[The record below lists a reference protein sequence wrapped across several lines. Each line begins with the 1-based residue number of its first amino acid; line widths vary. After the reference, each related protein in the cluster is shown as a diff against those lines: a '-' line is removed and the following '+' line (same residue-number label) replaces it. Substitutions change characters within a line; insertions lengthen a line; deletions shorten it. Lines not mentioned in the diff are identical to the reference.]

1 MSRKH
6 KLAALSAALLAG
18 LALSAC
24 TSNGP
29 SGTGGSSG
37 GGGITGGSSGGPPN
51 DGTGPTNITSGGT
64 PVSGHFVC
72 TQSAQAYDSSA
83 GKVTTAVGSNGLV
96 GGPLTALLQT
106 LGGSDATTLLNSVIN
121 PNNVIDGNLD
131 TYATTTLTLGLLG
144 GLLDSVDLSVLLP
157 TGTTVPA
164 GQFAVYA
171 ISFPNGTVDL
181 SLINK
186 VAVTTYLDNVA
197 QESNSLTQSDLSLLG
212 AIGGS
217 TVPPIFV
224 GIEATKPYDRA
235 TLSLTPG
242 VLSADVGNAM
252 YTYEFCPGGTLV
264 IRYCTSTVDLPPT
277 VTSRSRRPTW
287 ATPGQTR

>member
-1 MSRKH
+1 MSGKRN
-6 KLAALSAALLAG
+6 LAALSAALLAG

-29 SGTGGSSG
+29 SGAEGSSG
-37 GGGITGGSSGGPPN
+37 GGGTITGGSSGGPPN

-72 TQSAQAYDSSA
+72 TQSATAYGD
-83 GKVTTAVGSNGLV
+83 VTTAVGSNGLV
-96 GGPLTALLQT
+96 GGPLTALLDT

-121 PNNVIDGNLD
+121 PNNVIDGNLN
-131 TYATTTLTLGLLG
+131 TFATTTLTVGLLG
-144 GLLDSVDLSVLLP
+144 GLLESVDLSVLLP
-157 TGTTVPA
+157 SGKTVPA
-164 GQFAVYA
+164 GQFAVYG

-181 SLINK
+181 TLVNTI
-186 VAVTTYLDNVA
+186 AVTTYLDNVA

-217 TVPPIFV
+217 TVPPIWV

-264 IRYCTSTVDLPPT
+264 QSSSSSSGSSSSSSSSSSSGSSSGI
-277 VTSRSRRPTW
+277 
-287 ATPGQTR
+287 